1 LTDSGI
7 ILPLLAEGVSDVA
20 QDTLY
25 KECPLC
31 TQGTVVAAGSGSTYH
46 CTHCGLTLKE
56 RSLLGLFK
64 KGNLAVADFGE
75 GDYTLARQSLK
86 DVALPPDVLKITLGN
101 VYTDS
106 QLAAIAG
113 GSLEL
118 LRPVRTVLA
127 QVILEQL
134 NEVCYLQVNGLRRG
148 HGKPLVEAGHSQPRQ
163 PTPREGMTWQDQGN
177 LFCTNQRLV
186 FPSDSFTFIRMDRK
200 LIGIQAF
207 TDGVALQRKGED
219 YATYFV
225 GCYPHEAALVAAYV
239 LAKLP
244 ALATESPRA
253 EAQG

>member
-1 LTDSGI
+1 M
-7 ILPLLAEGVSDVA
+7 A
-20 QDTLY
+20 QDILY

-31 TQGTVVAAGSGSTYH
+31 TQGSVVRAEGGATYR
-46 CTHCGLTLKE
+46 CAQCGLTLKE

-64 KGNLAVADFGE
+64 KGNFAVADFGE
-75 GDYTLARQSLK
+75 GDYTLARRSLK
-86 DVALPPDVLKITLGN
+86 DITLPPDALKITLGN
-101 VYTDS
+101 VYTDP
-106 QLAAIAG
+106 QLAAIAA
-113 GSLEL
+113 GSLDL

-134 NEVCYLQVNGLRRG
+134 NEVCHLQVNGLRRG
-148 HGKPLVEAGHSQPRQ
+148 HGQPLPEGGHYQPLQ
-163 PTPREGMTWQDQGN
+163 PVPREGMAWQDQGN

-200 LIGIQAF
+200 LTGLQAF
-207 TDGVALQRKGED
+207 TDGIGIQRKGEA

-244 ALATESPRA
+244 ALQPAA

>member
-1 LTDSGI
+1 LI
-7 ILPLLAEGVSDVA
+7 KGVSDVA

-31 TQGTVVAAGSGSTYH
+31 TQAAVVASGSGSTYH
-46 CTHCGLTLKE
+46 CPHCGLTLKE

-64 KGNLAVADFGE
+64 KRHFVVTDFGE
-75 GDYTLARQSLK
+75 GDYDLARRSLK
-86 DVALPPDVLKITLGN
+86 NVALPPDPLKIVIGN

-106 QLAAIAG
+106 QLAAIAN
-113 GSLEL
+113 GSVDL

-134 NEVCYLQVNGLRRG
+134 NEDCYIQVNGLRRG
-148 HGKPLVEAGHSQPRQ
+148 HGKPLAEGGHYQPEQ
-163 PTPREGMTWQDQGN
+163 PAPREGLNWQDKGN
-177 LFCTNQRLV
+177 LFCTSHRLV

-200 LIGIQAF
+200 IVGVRAF
-207 TDGVALQRKGED
+207 GDGVAIQRKGED

-225 GCYPHEAALVAAYV
+225 GCHPHEAALVAAYV

-244 ALATESPRA
+244 ALQPVVAESSLTEARN
-253 EAQG
+253 

>member
-1 LTDSGI
+1 M
-7 ILPLLAEGVSDVA
+7 A

-31 TQGTVVAAGSGSTYH
+31 TQGSVVRAEGGATYR
-46 CTHCGLTLKE
+46 CTRCGLTLKE

-64 KGNLAVADFGE
+64 KGNFAVTDFGAGE
-75 GDYTLARQSLK
+75 FTLARQSLK
-86 DVALPPDVLKITLGN
+86 DATLPPDALKIALGN
-101 VYTDS
+101 VYTDQ

-113 GSLEL
+113 GSLDP

-134 NEVCYLQVNGLRRG
+134 NEVCFLQVNGLRRG
-148 HGKPLVEAGHSQPRQ
+148 HGKPLPEGGGYQPLQ
-163 PTPREGMTWQDQGN
+163 PVPREGMNWQDQGN

-200 LIGIQAF
+200 LVGLQAF
-207 TDGVALQRKGED
+207 SDGVGVQRKGED

-239 LAKLP
+239 MAKLP
-244 ALATESPRA
+244 ALQPAPALTGP
-253 EAQG
+253 